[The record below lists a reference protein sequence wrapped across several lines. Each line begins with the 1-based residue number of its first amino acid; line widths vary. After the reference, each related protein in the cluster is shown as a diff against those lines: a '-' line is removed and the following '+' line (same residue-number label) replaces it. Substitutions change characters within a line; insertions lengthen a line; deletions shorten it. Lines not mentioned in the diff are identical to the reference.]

1 MKKRSLGS
9 TGISVSEIA
18 FGGVEIGMPYGIG
31 KKGNEHMLS
40 EREAVNLLHQA
51 LDMGINFFDTAR
63 LYGNSEHLIGQAF
76 QSKREE
82 VVLCTKCVHFKQE
95 DGSIPKHAEL
105 KDIIEGSLRE
115 SLKALRTDYLDV
127 FMLHSGE
134 IDILENE
141 DVQQIFS
148 DLTQRGVTR
157 STGVSVYSPE
167 ETKVAIDSGIWNLIQ
182 LPFNL
187 MDQRQAEYFDAATEK
202 GIGIVVRSVL
212 LQGLLS
218 ERGRNLHPA
227 LGTVSRH
234 IDKYQEL
241 LDDQYR
247 DLPSLATKF
256 ALSFEQVSSVLVGID
271 SQEYLENAS
280 SVSDRPNMDADKR
293 ARARHLA
300 FPQPDFINLH
310 TWNQQGW
317 LN

>member
-1 MKKRSLGS
+1 MKKRSLGN

-31 KKGNEHMLS
+31 KKSKEEMLS

-51 LDMGINFFDTAR
+51 VDSGINFFDTAR
-63 LYGNSEHLIGQAF
+63 LYGNSEQLIGQAF
-76 QSKREE
+76 RSRRDE
-82 VVLCTKCVHFKQE
+82 VVLCTKCVHFKRG
-95 DGSIPKHAEL
+95 DGSIPTYGEL
-105 KDIIEGSLRE
+105 RKIIEDSVME
-115 SLKALRTDYLDV
+115 SLKALRTDYVDV
-127 FMLHSGE
+127 FMLHSGDT
-134 IDILENE
+134 DILEND
-141 DVQQIFS
+141 DVQRIFT
-148 DLTQRGVTR
+148 DLMQRGLTR
-157 STGVSVYSPE
+157 SIGVSVYQPE
-167 ETKVAIDSGIWNLIQ
+167 ETNLAINSGIWNLIQ

-227 LGTVSRH
+227 LGAISQH
-234 IDKYQEL
+234 IEKYRSL
-241 LDDQYR
+241 LDDQYA

-271 SQEYLENAS
+271 SLDYLNSALA
-280 SVSDRPNMDADKR
+280 VADRPELDAQKR
-293 ARARHLA
+293 DRAIHLA